1 MLEKTLILGFGT
13 TGKSFVDYLLSQN
26 QQIKIYDGKPQKIPD
41 MILKNKN
48 IEFFQDIV
56 PDNILDNVFQVFIS
70 PGFNPRH
77 QIMKMINDKKL
88 DISTDIDL
96 FKKQTSSKIISVTG
110 TNGKTTVVSMI
121 EHVLRKLKISCIA
134 CGNNGLPP
142 LTITQSNYEYII
154 LEISSYQLE
163 YMNNFKSFISLLT
176 NVTPDHLERH
186 DTYKNYLMIKK
197 KIFNDS
203 DHCIANI
210 KLKNQ
215 LDIKKMSYYGY
226 EPKSKKYYIN
236 NKIQKNLLITDNSI
250 KCNSTKLNYK
260 GSHALENILSV
271 ISVIENLNINIDLEN
286 ILDSIKSFKSLP
298 HRIEK
303 IASLDNVDWYNDS
316 KSTNCESTIAALNT
330 LEKDIILIIG
340 GSHKII
346 DYKYLSE
353 EINQRVKK
361 IIFVGQNKEIL
372 KSELSLKI
380 DSYDAYDYE
389 DAVNLIMSLVSPGD
403 KVLLS
408 PASPSFDMFNNFEHR
423 GDTFKKVVKKYVS

>member
-1 MLEKTLILGFGT
+1 M
-13 TGKSFVDYLLSQN
+13 
-26 QQIKIYDGKPQKIPD
+26 
-41 MILKNKN
+41 
-48 IEFFQDIV
+48 
-56 PDNILDNVFQVFIS
+56 
-70 PGFNPRH
+70 
-77 QIMKMINDKKL
+77 
-88 DISTDIDL
+88 
-96 FKKQTSSKIISVTG
+96 
-110 TNGKTTVVSMI
+110 
-121 EHVLRKLKISCIA
+121 
-134 CGNNGLPP
+134 
-142 LTITQSNYEYII
+142 
-154 LEISSYQLE
+154 
-163 YMNNFKSFISLLT
+163 
-176 NVTPDHLERH
+176 
-186 DTYKNYLMIKK
+186 
-197 KIFNDS
+197 
-203 DHCIANI
+203 
-210 KLKNQ
+210 
-215 LDIKKMSYYGY
+215 
-226 EPKSKKYYIN
+226 
-236 NKIQKNLLITDNSI
+236 
-250 KCNSTKLNYK
+250 
-260 GSHALENILSV
+260 LENILSV
-271 ISVIENLNINIDLEN
+271 ISVIDNLNINIDLEN

-380 DSYDAYDYE
+380 DSYDAHDYE
-389 DAVNLIMSLVSPGD
+389 DAVNVIMSLVSPGD

>member
-13 TGKSFVDYLLSQN
+13 TGKSFVDYLISQDKL
-26 QQIKIYDGKPQKIPD
+26 IKIYDSKLQEVPNT
-41 MILKNKN
+41 ILKNKN
-48 IEFFQDIV
+48 IEFFQNII
-56 PDNILDNVFQVFIS
+56 PENILDDVCQVFIS
-70 PGFNPRH
+70 PGFNPQH
-77 QIMKMINDKKL
+77 HIMKMINDRQL
-88 DISTDIDL
+88 NISTDIDL
-96 FKKQTSSKIISVTG
+96 FKKLTSSKIISVTG

-121 EHVLRKLKISCIA
+121 EHVLRRLKVSCIA

-142 LTITQSNYEYII
+142 LTINESNYEFIV

-186 DTYKNYLMIKK
+186 GNYKNYFMIKK

-203 DHCIANI
+203 EHCIANI

-215 LDIKKMSYYGY
+215 LDLKKMSYYGY
-226 EPKSKKYYIN
+226 ESKSGKYYIN
-236 NKIQKNLLITDNSI
+236 NKIQKDLIITDDLI
-250 KCNSTKLNYK
+250 KYNNIKLHYK
-260 GSHALENILSV
+260 GSHVLQNILSV
-271 ISVIENLNINIDLEN
+271 ISVIDNLNIHIDLEI
-286 ILDSIKSFKSLP
+286 ILNSLKSFKSLP

-303 IASLDNVDWYNDS
+303 IASLNNVDWYNDS
-316 KSTNCESTIAALNT
+316 KSTNCESTIAALDT
-330 LEKDIILIIG
+330 LEKNIILIIG
-340 GSHKII
+340 GSDKII
-346 DYKYLSE
+346 DYKYLSK
-353 EINQRVKK
+353 EINKRVKK
-361 IIFVGQNKEIL
+361 IIFVGENKESL
-372 KSELSLKI
+372 KKELNLKI
-380 DSYDAYDYE
+380 DCYDAHNYK

>member
-1 MLEKTLILGFGT
+1 
-13 TGKSFVDYLLSQN
+13 
-26 QQIKIYDGKPQKIPD
+26 
-41 MILKNKN
+41 
-48 IEFFQDIV
+48 
-56 PDNILDNVFQVFIS
+56 
-70 PGFNPRH
+70 
-77 QIMKMINDKKL
+77 
-88 DISTDIDL
+88 
-96 FKKQTSSKIISVTG
+96 
-110 TNGKTTVVSMI
+110 
-121 EHVLRKLKISCIA
+121 
-134 CGNNGLPP
+134 
-142 LTITQSNYEYII
+142 
-154 LEISSYQLE
+154 
-163 YMNNFKSFISLLT
+163 
-176 NVTPDHLERH
+176 
-186 DTYKNYLMIKK
+186 
-197 KIFNDS
+197 
-203 DHCIANI
+203 
-210 KLKNQ
+210 
-215 LDIKKMSYYGY
+215 MSYYGY
-226 EPKSKKYYIN
+226 GPKSKKYYIN
-236 NKIQKNLLITDNSI
+236 NKIQNNLLITDNLI
-250 KCNSTKLNYK
+250 KCNNTKLNYK
-260 GSHALENILSV
+260 GSHVLENILSV
-271 ISVIENLNINIDLEN
+271 ISVIDNLNINIDLEN
-286 ILDSIKSFKSLP
+286 ILDFIKSFKSLP

-380 DSYDAYDYE
+380 DSYDAHDYE

>member
-13 TGKSFVDYLLSQN
+13 TGKSFVDYLLSQD
-26 QQIKIYDGKPQKIPD
+26 QQIKIYDSKLQKIPN

-56 PDNILDNVFQVFIS
+56 PDDILDNVLQVFIS
-70 PGFNPRH
+70 PGFNPQH
-77 QIMKMINDKKL
+77 QIIKMINDKKL
-88 DISTDIDL
+88 NISTDIDL

-142 LTITQSNYEYII
+142 LTITQSNHEYII

-186 DTYKNYLMIKK
+186 DNYKNYLMIKK

-203 DHCIANI
+203 EHCISNI

-236 NKIQKNLLITDNSI
+236 NKIQKNLLITDNLI
-250 KCNSTKLNYK
+250 KCNNTKLNYK
-260 GSHALENILSV
+260 GSHVLENILSV
-271 ISVIENLNINIDLEN
+271 ISVIDNLNINIDLEN
-286 ILDSIKSFKSLP
+286 ILDFIKSFKSLP

-380 DSYDAYDYE
+380 DSYDAHDYE